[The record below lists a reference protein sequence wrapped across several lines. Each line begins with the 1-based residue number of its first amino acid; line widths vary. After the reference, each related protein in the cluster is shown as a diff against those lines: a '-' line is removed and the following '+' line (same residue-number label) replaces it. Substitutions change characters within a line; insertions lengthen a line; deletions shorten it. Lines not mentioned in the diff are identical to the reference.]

1 MNPTHKQLLTLGAFA
16 ALSTTASAAI
26 LAGDTLV
33 IDFTKS
39 GAGTTG
45 NWNNIAE
52 ADGGTD
58 GWGSGDIETI
68 VLDADLNRFSDF
80 ASTGVGL
87 TYEGLESG
95 SNSGIGGLSVSP
107 SDGAASF
114 AVSGAIPSSAQADVT
129 FHVNGESQ
137 FVFTGLDDTL
147 TYDLSFQSWTGSTGR
162 DATNPWEVNPG
173 QPGPTVTIDPNDS
186 PSVYTFANIPT
197 DGSGNIVLRAA
208 QDGGG
213 VDNMHINA
221 MELTAVPEPSTYA
234 LLAGL
239 LTLGFV
245 ASRRRFR
252 G

>member
-1 MNPTHKQLLTLGAFA
+1 MKPTHKQLLTLGAFA
-16 ALSTTASAAI
+16 ALATTASAAI
-26 LAGDTLV
+26 SAGDTLV
-33 IDFTKS
+33 IDFTKT

-45 NWNNIAE
+45 NWNNIEE

-58 GWGSGDIETI
+58 GWGSGGIETV

-162 DATNPWEVNPG
+162 EATNPWEVNPG
-173 QPGPTVTIDPNDS
+173 QPV
-186 PSVYTFANIPT
+186 PSSLQ
-197 DGSGNIVLRAA
+197 GLRLYRI
-208 QDGGG
+208 Q
-213 VDNMHINA
+213 
-221 MELTAVPEPSTYA
+221 
-234 LLAGL
+234 
-239 LTLGFV
+239 
-245 ASRRRFR
+245 R
-252 G
+252 